1 MAFPQ
6 LPRSQVTPRCLSADF
21 MRHALVLGDPQA
33 LATDKLSLRSLTAWA
48 VALSTQGR
56 TITSNYCAGN
66 DGESILGFLGMRYR
80 FVHFSPIHKQLHHGE
95 STGALGDLRSEN
107 MFREEKQ

>member
-1 MAFPQ
+1 
-6 LPRSQVTPRCLSADF
+6 

-56 TITSNYCAGN
+56 RSTVCAGN
-66 DGESILGFLGMRYR
+66 DGESILGMRYR
-80 FVHFSPIHKQLHHGE
+80 FVHFSPIHKQLHHGFAQE
-95 STGALGDLRSEN
+95 MSLGDLRSESEN
-107 MFREEKQ
+107 KNNETAMDCHGES